1 MPPHHRRAAPPTLL
15 FHLRLGTPRDVSPS
29 PRPVLTARLSYPYR
43 RSSRSTWTRTGATR
57 RCTSPKKPSAP
68 SDGTPSCRRAE
79 RRSLTHRRSRA
90 MSTQTETQPRARP
103 PQLRR
108 RLRQAHA
115 RRRRPR
121 PRSQSRK
128 GCRGVPSGGCRDLK
142 DDPGRGARTQ
152 RLGRGKFIFII
163 VCAISMTSCFEH
175 RGACPWHCEVRL
187 FLFLAPYGQLD

>member
-1 MPPHHRRAAPPTLL
+1 MRRWPLQQTNTTQRRARLPPLGTTMEAFRRQVSGTGAKKKKPEPVTRDAYGFVVRTVHRASPHPTPRRAAPPTLL

-29 PRPVLTARLSYPYR
+29 PRPVLTARVSYPYR

-103 PQLRR
+103 PQHP
-108 RLRQAHA
+108 AT
-115 RRRRPR
+115 
-121 PRSQSRK
+121 
-128 GCRGVPSGGCRDLK
+128 PSA
-142 DDPGRGARTQ
+142 GARSTPSSASS
-152 RLGRGKFIFII
+152 KP
-163 VCAISMTSCFEH
+163 E
-175 RGACPWHCEVRL
+175 P
-187 FLFLAPYGQLD
+187 